1 VRRNYQNLTAVAQ
14 QVNTYASIPNLL
26 NWETAHE
33 PDGNADPHNAT
44 LETYDFIYAM
54 DGYHP
59 ISIVL
64 NCQDYN
70 FSPYVTG
77 ADIVLHVR
85 HSEHNIY
92 ITCSSNCWGRMLI
105 LLVSMLHGL
114 WYGIH
119 RAPRILVAAAV
130 TTAKA
135 PCTMSRRVSKLS
147 KIGLTS
153 WASTAPNL
161 CGLRPNHSAVASMLR

>member
-1 VRRNYQNLTAVAQ
+1 MSDFVAYSHGYLYFLLLRNYKNLTAVAQ

-33 PDGNADPHNAT
+33 PDGNSDPHNAT
-44 LETYDFIYAM
+44 QQTYDLIYQM

-64 NCQDYN
+64 NCEDYD

-85 HSEHNIY
+85 HLKY
-92 ITCSSNCWGRMLI
+92 
-105 LLVSMLHGL
+105 LH
-114 WYGIH
+114 
-119 RAPRILVAAAV
+119 
-130 TTAKA
+130 
-135 PCTMSRRVSKLS
+135 
-147 KIGLTS
+147 
-153 WASTAPNL
+153 
-161 CGLRPNHSAVASMLR
+161 HSPF

>member
-1 VRRNYQNLTAVAQ
+1 MICDRMSDFVAYSHGYLYFLRNYKNLTAVAQ

-33 PDGNADPHNAT
+33 PDGNSDPHNAT
-44 LETYDFIYAM
+44 QQTYDLIYQM

-64 NCQDYN
+64 NCEDYD

-85 HSEHNIY
+85 HLKY
-92 ITCSSNCWGRMLI
+92 
-105 LLVSMLHGL
+105 LH
-114 WYGIH
+114 
-119 RAPRILVAAAV
+119 
-130 TTAKA
+130 
-135 PCTMSRRVSKLS
+135 
-147 KIGLTS
+147 
-153 WASTAPNL
+153 
-161 CGLRPNHSAVASMLR
+161 HSPF